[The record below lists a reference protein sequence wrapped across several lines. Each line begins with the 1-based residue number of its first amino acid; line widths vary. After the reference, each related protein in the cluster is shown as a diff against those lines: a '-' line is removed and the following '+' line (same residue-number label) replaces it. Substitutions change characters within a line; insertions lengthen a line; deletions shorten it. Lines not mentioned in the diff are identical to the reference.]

1 MRKAVTC
8 RWSYTVWH
16 ISRNV
21 CVVTQGL
28 PQVSH
33 EFARGA
39 MPHVNSAIRIIEGP
53 AMVFMIGLDVYI
65 ATNGGAAGV
74 SMRAHLINEF
84 GRQRRARQIEKI
96 RIVPQPNGGQR
107 LRRRRFF

>member
-1 MRKAVTC
+1 MRNAVTC
-8 RWSYTVWH
+8 RWSKTVWH

-28 PQVSH
+28 PQGVPQVSH

-65 ATNGGAAGV
+65 YIATKWRRGGCLDA
-74 SMRAHLINEF
+74 RAPH
-84 GRQRRARQIEKI
+84 K
-96 RIVPQPNGGQR
+96 RIWPTEVREANRKNADRSPT
-107 LRRRRFF
+107 

>member
-65 ATNGGAAGV
+65 GTKWRRGGCLDA
-74 SMRAHLINEF
+74 RAPHKRIWPTE
-84 GRQRRARQIEKI
+84 AREANRKNAD
-96 RIVPQPNGGQR
+96 RSPT
-107 LRRRRFF
+107 